1 MITWIGAPVLRDQRC
16 VVDTS
21 RNCSTV
27 FCFPTQQEFVLSVV
41 VFSVAQWEL

>member
-41 VFSVAQWEL
+41 LSVAQWEL

>member
-1 MITWIGAPVLRDQRC
+1 MITWIEASVLRDQRY

-21 RNCSTV
+21 RNGSTA

-41 VFSVAQWEL
+41 VFTVAQWEL